1 MVTKDEVIK
10 VRCTEDLKDL
20 LTDASKKRGE
30 SKSELLRSLI
40 RENLE
45 FSRNDEILSL
55 QDKIKENKENIERYE
70 QELEQLKEEQQQ
82 VYNRFEE
89 IREEIKEFLIPIF
102 KEALRKSEDLRYR
115 KKGLIEN
122 DLPNRFGIVW
132 KNHSRALQLLK
143 RCSPLDHAEIESE
156 IEEFLEA
163 VEDERMIHEISRK
176 VQ

>member
-1 MVTKDEVIK
+1 VTKDEAIK

-20 LTDASKKRGE
+20 LNDASRKRGE

-70 QELEQLKEEQQQ
+70 QELEQLKEEQKR
-82 VYNRFEE
+82 VYDTFEE
-89 IREEIKEFLIPIF
+89 IREKFKEFLIPIF

-115 KKGLIEN
+115 KRGLIEN

-132 KNHSRALQLLK
+132 KNQHRALELLK
-143 RCSPLDHAEIESE
+143 RCSPLDHTEIESE

-163 VEDERMIHEISRK
+163 VREERMIHEISRE